1 MLFRSEEI
9 AEACGL
15 DNFTVEVKISGSQ
28 SKLGSA
34 DNIVESVTVRD
45 GNGENVT
52 SLFRITDEV
61 GKLVV
66 RR

>member
-1 MLFRSEEI
+1 MLFRS
-9 AEACGL
+9 
-15 DNFTVEVKISGSQ
+15 VEVKISGSQ